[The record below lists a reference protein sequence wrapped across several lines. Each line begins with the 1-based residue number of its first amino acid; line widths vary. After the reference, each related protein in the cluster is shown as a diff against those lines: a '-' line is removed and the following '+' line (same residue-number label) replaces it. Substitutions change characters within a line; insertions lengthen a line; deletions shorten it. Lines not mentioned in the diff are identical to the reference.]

1 MTLFYL
7 AGLTVR
13 WINNS
18 IRTALSSEHDGIV
31 IECVVFEGTMSDV
44 LETSTDSTLKLV
56 GLAYR
61 FSELIVQT
69 TAARYAV
76 QVL

>member
-31 IECVVFEGTMSDV
+31 IECVVFEGMSDV

-69 TAARYAV
+69 TAARYTV

>member
-31 IECVVFEGTMSDV
+31 IECVVFEGMSDV